1 MTEDDKTR
9 YQLTAQ
15 YHDHNKKYP
24 KVRSFFWLLSCADA
38 LDKYADKEVGKF
50 GNNRTGLVVLQ
61 ILLKYLDGI
70 SQQGIAEQIGR
81 TKQAVVA
88 SIDKLEQ
95 KGLVVRCSN
104 DHDRRV
110 NSIRITQAGI
120 SFLNEVFPDTLNMC
134 EEAYCCLSDEEI
146 EQLLKLTVKLT
157 TNLWEKMGVPFIGNK

>member
-1 MTEDDKTR
+1 MSEDNKIR
-9 YQLTAQ
+9 NRLTTQ
-15 YHDHNKKYP
+15 YHNRNKKYP
-24 KVRSFFWLLSCADA
+24 RVRSFFWLLSCVDA
-38 LDKYADKEVGKF
+38 LDKYADREVGKI

-95 KGLVVRCSN
+95 QGLVVRCSH

-120 SFLNEVFPDTLNMC
+120 NFLNDVFPDTLTMC
-134 EEAYCCLSDEEI
+134 EEAFCCFSDEEI
-146 EQLLKLTVKLT
+146 EQLLQLTVKLT
-157 TNLWEKMGVPFIGNK
+157 KNLWEKMDVPFIGNR